1 MNILPGYAIKIIPS
15 DFGTMIALDRDVI
28 DSDVSI
34 AIQEDQTDFLQGID
48 FRCDVFENSVIVNK
62 GRVRIPS
69 SSPDASYGDEV
80 ILETTLLG
88 FIPNEEG
95 DIFIES
101 QVSEDPISAA
111 PNAGGVATFG
121 SNQYNYAAGLSE
133 KSRFVFSSI
142 VTKGVMPPS
151 TMDYICV
158 RLAEYSVDEDG
169 VISLTQTHL
178 GPITVPKPI
187 QNNDF
192 AIFFRI
198 V

>member
-1 MNILPGYAIKIIPS
+1 MNVIPGHAIQIIPS
-15 DFGTMIALDRDVI
+15 DLGTLIALDRDMIEAEVLT
-28 DSDVSI
+28 S
-34 AIQEDQTDFLQGID
+34 IQEDQTDFSQGID
-48 FRCDVFENSVIVNK
+48 FKCEVSENSVVVNK

-101 QVSEDPISAA
+101 QVSEDPISAVTS
-111 PNAGGVATFG
+111 AGGVATFG

-133 KSRFVFSSI
+133 KSRFVFTSI

-151 TMDYICV
+151 TMDYIRV
-158 RLAEYSVDEDG
+158 RLAEYSVNEDG

-178 GPITVPKPI
+178 GPITVPRPV

-192 AIFFRI
+192 TVSFRI